1 MSSGGALTQS
11 PFTESNRRPSPYH
24 GDALP
29 TELKGQCQRGEYTEK
44 ADKLKSVDP
53 WSPCWVVG
61 VVWGPSLLVPK
72 AHMIHQPREGL
83 DLLKLKGEFQEA
95 GFVALLRREVYA
107 DG

>member
-1 MSSGGALTQS
+1 M
-11 PFTESNRRPSPYH
+11 
-24 GDALP
+24 
-29 TELKGQCQRGEYTEK
+29 
-44 ADKLKSVDP
+44 
-53 WSPCWVVG
+53 
-61 VVWGPSLLVPK
+61 PK